1 MQNRKFFLGEGA
13 LNNCCDKIQDKTDV
27 TVYIRCNECVL
38 NVRRTVDLCIIS
50 ESTERRL
57 TLCIDVEGDY
67 FIHRLLCQCHW
78 TMTIDTCLT
87 MLTWLTV
94 RHRTVSSLSHWISV
108 NFTDKISKLRLF
120 LGTLSTATS
129 LQVDHHTPTPL
140 LDTFLPL

>member
-57 TLCIDVEGDY
+57 TLCIDVEDDY

-78 TMTIDTCLT
+78 TMMVHSDVI
-87 MLTWLTV
+87 
-94 RHRTVSSLSHWISV
+94 SLIIFHFI
-108 NFTDKISKLRLF
+108 LF
-120 LGTLSTATS
+120 IAVLFIL
-129 LQVDHHTPTPL
+129 
-140 LDTFLPL
+140 